1 LSSDGSISASV
12 GVDMCISHWF
22 VPRAVV
28 LLILWSELRTC
39 GLLVFNCWS
48 TSSIVDCSI
57 DSTISYSFN
66 ILPCFVIGNICG
78 FTIYSTN
85 KHWSC

>member
-1 LSSDGSISASV
+1 VHFSLVCAPGCGFAD
-12 GVDMCISHWF
+12 F
-22 VPRAVV
+22 VV
-28 LLILWSELRTC
+28 RTC